1 MEQIVLLWPGWF
13 QLMLGVLAAVCR
25 VLAWRQM
32 LCRRRR
38 ASGNGAR

>member
-13 QLMLGVLAAVCR
+13 GLMLGVLAAVCR